1 MKYRLTFILLSSLLC
16 LTCRAQKA
24 FSPQEQKQMV
34 AQVEKAAAGIKTM
47 QCDFTQI
54 KHLSLLNNE
63 MKSTGK
69 MYCKNG
75 NMLRWEYT
83 SPYKYCFVLNGNKVM
98 LKDAGNKTNVIDVK
112 SSKLFQEITRIMMNS
127 ITGECLSRHED
138 FSVAMY
144 KSDKEWEARL
154 TPLKKEMSKMFSLI
168 TLHINATEKRVTRVE
183 MKERTGDVTD
193 IYLQQV
199 KENAPIADNIFSIGK

>member
-1 MKYRLTFILLSSLLC
+1 
-16 LTCRAQKA
+16 
-24 FSPQEQKQMV
+24 
-34 AQVEKAAAGIKTM
+34 
-47 QCDFTQI
+47 
-54 KHLSLLNNE
+54 
-63 MKSTGK
+63 
-69 MYCKNG
+69 
-75 NMLRWEYT
+75 
-83 SPYKYCFVLNGNKVM
+83 
-98 LKDAGNKTNVIDVK
+98 
-112 SSKLFQEITRIMMNS
+112 MMNS

-168 TLHINATEKRVTRVE
+168 TLHINAMEKRVSRVE

-199 KENAPIADNIFSIGK
+199 KENTPIADNVFSIGK